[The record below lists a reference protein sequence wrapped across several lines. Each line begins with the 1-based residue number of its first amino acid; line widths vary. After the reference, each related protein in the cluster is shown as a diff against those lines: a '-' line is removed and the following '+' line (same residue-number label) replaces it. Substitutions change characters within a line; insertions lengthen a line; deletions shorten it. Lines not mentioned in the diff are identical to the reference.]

1 MALYN
6 PDPERTLFIDKV
18 FAFLASGTPGA
29 GGLLLACVTGVPQ
42 ARPTLSTGTNGG
54 YANTVVSSL
63 SGGGVPGDTHA
74 LFINNITLTGSTP
87 AWIAVASEPAA
98 GTGATIGTHG
108 LIGEVGG
115 GLAVPPGYMM
125 GVTYLSGAGT
135 TPLYGFGTIW
145 DEYPADL
152 G

>member
-1 MALYN
+1 M
-6 PDPERTLFIDKV
+6 
-18 FAFLASGTPGA
+18 
-29 GGLLLACVTGVPQ
+29 
-42 ARPTLSTGTNGG
+42 
-54 YANTVVSSL
+54 
-63 SGGGVPGDTHA
+63 PGDTHA